1 MSFCQHAHS
10 DIAQHLTR
18 LLFQC
23 CYTVLLLQLQ
33 AAAFEKRK
41 QGATHQR
48 HLLHAQATARAARDR
63 DEIMRKIAAHT
74 YDHYTVEHIHA
85 TARSPLQ
92 YDTVVVLNPE
102 HSINN
107 NTSNNNNVS
116 SSAHSSGASDVYA
129 GLDYEM
135 LRNSGSNN
143 DVQRPETEGGCSSSG
158 RALYS
163 AVKQSVLPPSPTASR
178 RVTTAPGS
186 TRRRYSTTT

>member
-1 MSFCQHAHS
+1 
-10 DIAQHLTR
+10 
-18 LLFQC
+18 
-23 CYTVLLLQLQ
+23 VLLLQLQ

-48 HLLHAQATARAARDR
+48 HLLHAQATVRAARDR

-74 YDHYTVEHIHA
+74 YDHYTEEHIHA

-102 HSINN
+102 HSDTAAAAAN
-107 NTSNNNNVS
+107 NTSHHNIVS
-116 SSAHSSGASDVYA
+116 TSVHSSGGSDVYA
-129 GLDYEM
+129 GLNYEM
-135 LRNSGSNN
+135 LRSTGIGSN

-163 AVKQSVLPPSPTASR
+163 AVKQSVCPPSPTASR

>member
-92 YDTVVVLNPE
+92 YDTVVLSTQ
-102 HSINN
+102 SI
-107 NTSNNNNVS
+107 TT
-116 SSAHSSGASDVYA
+116 
-129 GLDYEM
+129 L
-135 LRNSGSNN
+135 
-143 DVQRPETEGGCSSSG
+143 
-158 RALYS
+158 
-163 AVKQSVLPPSPTASR
+163 
-178 RVTTAPGS
+178 VTTTMSVAAHTAVVPVMC
-186 TRRRYSTTT
+186 TLA